1 MTSMAAVLDG
11 LRDRTARALKRAA
24 RGASRRTVLGLFTE
38 LLAPGG
44 IQRIS
49 LHAAATLTTFARK
62 EERPVRFLS
71 LNDPLGQHK
80 LDVADERIAFQ
91 GFGGSKVRFALATL
105 AAAPHI
111 GFAYIAHPNL
121 APLGI
126 VAKLLRPRA
135 WYCVATYGIEVWE
148 PLPAFRR
155 LGLKWARVVTSL
167 SGFTAQRLITAQGLA
182 GPPVVMVPPALD
194 PIFSGDGASRSLPLL
209 PPGRVLLTVARLTAS
224 DSYKGVDHVIQ
235 ALPAV
240 LRAVHDT
247 YYVVVGDGSDRG
259 RLEHLAVDAEV
270 RDHVLFVGPREGEEL
285 AGYYQACDVFVMPSQ
300 SEGFGVVFLEAM
312 SHGKPVVAANS
323 GGAPE
328 VVEDGMTGL
337 LVEYGDV
344 PTLASSL
351 TRLLTDREGRQ
362 RMGEAGRRRVEA
374 QYTFEHFRTKL
385 ATLLT
390 DAARS

>member
-1 MTSMAAVLDG
+1 MTSMVAVLG
-11 LRDRTARALKRAA
+11 ELRDRTARALKRTV

-38 LLAPGG
+38 LMAPGG

-49 LHAAATLTTFARK
+49 LHAAAALTAFARR
-62 EERPVRFLS
+62 EEKPVRFLS
-71 LNDPLGQHK
+71 LNDPLGQHE
-80 LDVADERIAFQ
+80 LDVADERIAVQ

-167 SGFTAQRLITAQGLA
+167 SEFTTQKLITAQGLT
-182 GPPVVMVPPALD
+182 GRPVVMVPPALD
-194 PIFSGDGASRSLPLL
+194 PILSDDGASRSLPLL
-209 PPGRVLLTVARLTAS
+209 PPGRVLLTVSRLTAS

-240 LRAVHDT
+240 LSAVPDA
-247 YYVVVGDGSDRG
+247 YYVVVGDGNDRG
-259 RLEHLAVDAEV
+259 RLECLAVDANV
-270 RDHVLFVGPREGEEL
+270 RDHVLFVGTKGGEEL
-285 AGYYQACDVFVMPSQ
+285 AGYYQVCDAFVMPSR
-300 SEGFGVVFLEAM
+300 SEGFGIVFLEAM

-323 GGAPE
+323 GAAPE
-328 VVEDGMTGL
+328 VVEHGVTGL
-337 LVEYGDV
+337 LVDYGEV
-344 PTLASSL
+344 PALARSL
-351 TRLLTDREGRQ
+351 AHLLTDREDRQ

-374 QYTFEHFRTKL
+374 EFRFEHFRTRL
-385 ATLLT
+385 ETLLK

>member
-1 MTSMAAVLDG
+1 M
-11 LRDRTARALKRAA
+11 
-24 RGASRRTVLGLFTE
+24 
-38 LLAPGG
+38 APGG

-49 LHAAATLTTFARK
+49 LHAAAALTAFARK

-71 LNDPLGQHK
+71 LNDPLGQHE
-80 LDVADERIAFQ
+80 LDVAGERIAIL

-111 GFAYIAHPNL
+111 DFAYIAHPNL

-148 PLPAFRR
+148 PLPGFRR

-167 SGFTAQRLITAQGLA
+167 SEFTAQRLITAQGLA
-182 GPPVVMVPPALD
+182 GRPVVMPPAFD
-194 PIFSGDGASRSLPLL
+194 PILSGDGVRRSLPLL
-209 PPGRVLLTVARLTAS
+209 PPGRILLTVARLTAS

-240 LRAVHDT
+240 LSAVPDA
-247 YYVVVGDGSDRG
+247 YYVVVGDGDDRG
-259 RLEHLAVDAEV
+259 RLESLAVDAKV
-270 RDHVLFVGPREGEEL
+270 RDHVLFVGTKVGEEL
-285 AGYYQACDVFVMPSQ
+285 AGYYHACDVFVMPSR

-312 SHGKPVVAANS
+312 SHGKPVLAANS

-328 VVEDGMTGL
+328 VVEDGVTGL

-344 PTLASSL
+344 PTLARSL
-351 TRLLTDREGRQ
+351 ARLLTDREDRQ
-362 RMGEAGRRRVEA
+362 RMGEAGRHRVDA
-374 QYTFEHFRTKL
+374 QYTFEHFRTRL
-385 ATLLT
+385 ETLLA